1 MEKKAEQLFG
11 KYARKYIN
19 KLGRH
24 PLDNMEID
32 TLARSVLGTKYKGC
46 YAQDEKFELKPGYY
60 IINTDVKKGPGVHW
74 ISLVLTPK
82 TAYVFDSFAR
92 DPKKLVPHLVRR
104 LSSRKIVS
112 SDRKDKEQKDLSVVC
127 GHLSISFLKVSKEL
141 GIRYA
146 IKI

>member
-1 MEKKAEQLFG
+1 MEKKAEKLFG
-11 KYARKYIN
+11 KYARKYIR

-24 PLDNMEID
+24 PLDNMEIG
-32 TLARSVLGTKYKGC
+32 TLAKSVLGTKYKGC

-60 IINTDVKKGPGVHW
+60 IINTDVKKGPGIHW

-104 LSSRKIVS
+104 LPHKIVS

-127 GHLSISFLKVSKEL
+127 GHLSIAWLKVASEL
-141 GIRYA
+141 GIRA
-146 IKI
+146 TKKI